1 MTTQKFKVLGTEQG
15 ITITR
20 PFNNEMFDHNEKVRE
35 MQNEAI
41 IEALTKV
48 LAEEEDDLMYI
59 TGKICSGYGYGV
71 GFELEDIYKD
81 AVQNVETS
89 ANNWMREDIWPGF
102 LDLGLVQPMEMDYV
116 GYKKL

>member
-35 MQNEAI
+35 IQNEA
-41 IEALTKV
+41 V
-48 LAEEEDDLMYI
+48 LAALDKILADEDEDLMFKA
-59 TGKICSGYGYGV
+59 GKICSGYGYGI
-71 GFELEDIYKD
+71 GYDLEDIHKD
-81 AVQNVETS
+81 ATQNVETQ

-102 LDLGLVQPMEMDYV
+102 LDLGLVEPMEMDYV

>member
-1 MTTQKFKVLGTEQG
+1 MTIEKFKVLGIEQG

-20 PFNNEMFDHNEKVRE
+20 PFNKEMYDHNDQVRE

-41 IEALTKV
+41 LAALDKI
-48 LAEEEDDLMYI
+48 LADEDEDLMFKA
-59 TGKICSGYGYGV
+59 GKICSGYGYGI
-71 GFELEDIYKD
+71 GYDLEDLHKD
-81 AVQNVETS
+81 ATQNAETS

>member
-20 PFNNEMFDHNEKVRE
+20 PFNSEMYDHNEKVRE
-35 MQNEAI
+35 IQNEAI
-41 IEALTKV
+41 FAALTKV
-48 LAEEEDDLMYI
+48 LAEEEDDLMYKV
-59 TGKICSGYGYGV
+59 GKICSGYGYGV
-71 GFELEDIYKD
+71 GFELEDIYED
-81 AVQNVETS
+81 AVRNVETS